1 MSGIG
6 TKRLLLERHLPAFER
21 VQLGWLWAISLETLV
36 FLRVR
41 TRISNYDAYISLL
54 NFPFVGS

>member
-1 MSGIG
+1 
-6 TKRLLLERHLPAFER
+6 LLLERHLPGFER
-21 VQLGWLWAISLETLV
+21 AQLGWLWAVSLETQV

-54 NFPFVGS
+54 NFPFLGS